1 MPAIILV
8 GAQWGDEGKGK
19 ITDLLAPKADVV
31 ARWGGG
37 DNAGHTVIVR
47 GERFALHLI
56 PSGVLHPDC
65 ECILGNGMVINP
77 ARLVQELDGLAI
89 RGVDVSRVRVS
100 SAAHLIMPWHIALDS
115 AQEEARGGAKI
126 GTTGRG
132 IGPAYADKTS
142 RTGIRAGAMLDDD
155 ALAAAIRA
163 QAAAKAALFRAYGL
177 PEPDSETIV
186 QQYVKYARLLRPYI
200 TDTVRLLQQRLAA
213 GKTILCEG
221 AQGTLLDL
229 DHGTYPFVTS
239 SSPVAGGAFTGLGFG
254 PRHVRRIIG
263 VAKAYSTRVGAGP
276 FPTEL
281 TNATV
286 ERLIEIG
293 GEYGTT
299 TGRRRRAGWLDAVA
313 LRYAMEVNGITELAL
328 TKLDVLSALEEIKV
342 CVAYRLRG
350 QRILHLPPDAE
361 ALAECQ
367 PEYETFQGW
376 MSDIT
381 EARTRSELPGK
392 AQQYVSW
399 MEHEFGVPIR
409 IISVGPERDQTIED

>member
-19 ITDLLAPKADVV
+19 ITDLLAAKADVV

-56 PSGVLHPDC
+56 PSGVLHPDV
-65 ECILGNGMVINP
+65 ECILGSGMVINP
-77 ARLVQELDGLAI
+77 ERLMKELDGLAI
-89 RGVDVSRVRVS
+89 RGVDVSRVLVS
-100 SAAHLIMPWHIALDS
+100 SAAHLIMPWHIALDQ

-132 IGPAYADKTS
+132 IGPAYADKAA
-142 RTGIRAGAMLDDD
+142 RTGIRVGAMLDDD

-163 QAAAKAALFRAYGL
+163 HRPPA
-177 PEPDSETIV
+177 PDADAIA
-186 QQYVKYARLLRPYI
+186 QQYLKVAGVLRPHI
-200 TDTVRLLQQRLAA
+200 ADTVQLLHARLAA

-254 PRHVRRIIG
+254 PKHVRRVIG

-281 TNATV
+281 TDATGDRLV
-286 ERLIEIG
+286 EVG

-313 LRYAMEVNGITELAL
+313 LRYAMDVNGITELAV
-328 TKLDVLSALEEIKV
+328 TKLDVLSALDEINV
-342 CVAYRLRG
+342 CTAYRCRG
-350 QRILHLPPDAE
+350 KRLVHLPPDAE
-361 ALAECQ
+361 TLAECK
-367 PEYETFQGW
+367 PEYETFRGW
-376 MSDIT
+376 GSDIRD
-381 EARTRSELPGK
+381 ARTRSELPGA
-392 AQQYVSW
+392 AQRYIEW
-399 MEHEFGVPIR
+399 MEREFGVPIR